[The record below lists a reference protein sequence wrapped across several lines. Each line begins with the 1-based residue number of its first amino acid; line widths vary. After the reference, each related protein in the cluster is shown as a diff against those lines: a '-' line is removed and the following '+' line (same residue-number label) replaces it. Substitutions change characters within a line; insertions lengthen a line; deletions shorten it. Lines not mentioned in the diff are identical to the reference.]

1 MKLKKKQS
9 AIESTLGELAGLV
22 PSCADA
28 LVAVLE
34 APAQER
40 QAKSEIVS
48 EIEAEADD
56 RHLALVRDVGNT
68 FITPFDRED
77 LFDLLE
83 DLDDIIDDIDLTAR
97 TCAALPFAE
106 MPQQI
111 LASGQEISAMAVLMS
126 KAVHLIK
133 EPEDLLKTL
142 VAANGHYAA
151 IRQLYV
157 AYLAE
162 ALAEGQSALE
172 ALRGKVVADQIE
184 LIAGEMESFGRALGV
199 MAIKET

>member
-97 TCAALPFAE
+97 TCAALPFAK

>member
-9 AIESTLGELAGLV
+9 AIESTLGELASLV
-22 PSCADA
+22 PACADA
-28 LVAVLE
+28 LLAVLE

-40 QAKSEIVS
+40 QAKAEVVS
-48 EIEAEADD
+48 KIEAEADD
-56 RHLALVRDVGNT
+56 RHLSLVRDVGNT

-97 TCAALPFAE
+97 TCAALPIQE
-106 MPQQI
+106 MPSQI
-111 LASGQEISAMAVLMS
+111 LASGQEVAAMAKLMS
-126 KAVHLIK
+126 QAVHLIK

-142 VAANGHYAA
+142 VSANSHYAA

-162 ALAEGQSALE
+162 ALADGQSAME
-172 ALRGKVVADQIE
+172 ALRGKVIADQIE
-184 LIAGEMESFGRALGV
+184 LVAGEMESFGRALGV

>member
-9 AIESTLGELAGLV
+9 AIEATLAELVALV
-22 PSCADA
+22 PTCADA
-28 LVAVLE
+28 LREVLE
-34 APAQER
+34 APPEER
-40 QAKSEIVS
+40 QAKAEVVS
-48 EIEAEADD
+48 KIEDEADD

-97 TCAALPFAE
+97 TCAALPIRALPE
-106 MPQQI
+106 QL
-111 LASGQEISAMAVLMS
+111 LASGQEIAAMAKLVS
-126 KAVHLIK
+126 EAVHLIK
-133 EPEDLLKTL
+133 DPEELVKTL
-142 VAANGHYAA
+142 VAANGHYAQV
-151 IRQLYV
+151 RKLYV

-162 ALAEGQSALE
+162 ALADDRSAME
-172 ALRGKVVADQIE
+172 ALRGKVIADQME

>member
-9 AIESTLGELAGLV
+9 AIEATLSELVALV
-22 PSCADA
+22 PTCASA
-28 LVAVLE
+28 LRDVLE
-34 APAQER
+34 APPSER
-40 QAKSEIVS
+40 QAKADIVS
-48 EIEAEADD
+48 QIEDEADD

-97 TCAALPFAE
+97 TCAALPMQE
-106 MPQQI
+106 LPQQL
-111 LASGQEISAMAVLMS
+111 LASGEEIAAMAEYVS

-133 EPEDLLKTL
+133 DPEELVKTL
-142 VAANGHYAA
+142 VSANGHYAKV
-151 IRQLYV
+151 RKLYV
-157 AYLAE
+157 SYLGE
-162 ALAEGQSALE
+162 ALADDRSAME
-172 ALRGKVVADQIE
+172 ALRGKVIADQME